1 MPIGAAAF
9 TAAFFLLLTV
19 KQVPPAIVCGAI
31 ALAMI
36 VRWMWDTDR
45 GPSHPPVDVG
55 DGITVPVYMTGPA
68 SHSWWA
74 TVVLILVATAI
85 YGALVFSYLDLWTVS
100 AALWPAPDAMPSLAY
115 PLAAAAL
122 LALASVAIA
131 FASRALGKDARRSMG
146 AALVVA
152 LVALCAAFGI
162 DLYAMLATGLGPRQS
177 SYGAV
182 VFTMIAA
189 QGFYVVVVAVMVL
202 YTLARAGAGRLDRV
216 RRATFDNTMLLAYYT
231 VAQGGVGLALV
242 HGFPRLAG

>member
-1 MPIGAAAF
+1 M
-9 TAAFFLLLTV
+9 
-19 KQVPPAIVCGAI
+19 CGAV

-45 GPSHPPVDVG
+45 GPTHPPVEVG
-55 DGITVPVYMTGPA
+55 GGMTVPVYMTGPA

-74 TVVLILVATAI
+74 MVVLILVATAI

-100 AALWPAPDAMPSLAY
+100 AKFWPAPHVMPSLGY
-115 PLAAAAL
+115 PLGAAAL
-122 LALASVAIA
+122 LALASGAIA
-131 FASRALGKDARRSMG
+131 WASRALGRDAQRWMG
-146 AALVVA
+146 GALVVA

-162 DLYAMLATGLGPRQS
+162 DLYAMLATELRPRES

-182 VFTMIAA
+182 VFAMIAT
-189 QGFYVVVVAVMVL
+189 QGFYVAVVAVMVL

-231 VAQGGVGLALV
+231 AVQGGVGLALV
-242 HGFPRLAG
+242 HGFPRWVA